1 MESPRGNLD
10 RRDVLRLAAL
20 SAAAGVASGLPSFLA
35 GCEKRDARPAVTLY
49 TSVDAGIV
57 EPILRSIDAPSTN
70 FRWRIAAI
78 TDTEA
83 TKTTGLVTRLVNEKA
98 APKADL
104 WWSGEIIGS
113 IQLARRGILAPLA
126 SDIVSRRFSQAPQ
139 SAVDA
144 KNRWFPIAYR
154 PRVLVFNTAKV
165 PESSRPRTLADVLT
179 QSRTIGPICV
189 ANPAFGTTR
198 GHFAAL
204 LAALGTERF
213 TKLLEGGRFR
223 VVDSNSAVVR
233 AVGAGECVMGL
244 TDYDDVISGLA
255 NNWPIAPGALPWN
268 PDEHTG
274 PTLMTPGTIGLV
286 AGGPNTA
293 GAAELAEALL
303 TARVERALAASAW
316 RSIPTVHAPGDEGIK
331 LDTFLA
337 PLTIA
342 PVNWERAVDVLDQA
356 VELSSRILTR

>member
-1 MESPRGNLD
+1 MN
-10 RRDVLRLAAL
+10 RRSFIRISAACA
-20 SAAAGVASGLPSFLA
+20 SAAAFPWLSGCSR
-35 GCEKRDARPAVTLY
+35 RDARPAVTLY
-49 TSVDAGIV
+49 TSVDAGVV
-57 EPILRSIDAPSTN
+57 EPILAEIGASSTS

-98 APKADL
+98 APKADV
-104 WWSGEIIGS
+104 WWSGEIVGS

-126 SDIVSRRFSQAPQ
+126 SDIVSRRFAQ
-139 SAVDA
+139 SPPWAIDT

-154 PRVLVFNTAKV
+154 PRVLVFNTAKL
-165 PESSRPRTLADVLT
+165 PESGRPRTLADTLAL
-179 QSRTIGPICV
+179 SRTAGPICV

-213 TKLLEGGRFR
+213 TALLEGGRFR

-233 AVGAGECVMGL
+233 AVGAGECAMGL

-268 PDEHTG
+268 PDENTG
-274 PTLMTPGTIGLV
+274 PTLMTPGTIGIV
-286 AGGPNTA
+286 AGGPNPT

-303 TARVERALAASAW
+303 TTRVERALAASVW
-316 RSIPTVHAPGDEGIK
+316 RSVPTVQSPGEENAK
-331 LDTFLA
+331 LDAFLA
-337 PLTIA
+337 PLAIA

-356 VELSSRILTR
+356 VELSSRLLAR